1 MGEKDIQRLMDLA
14 KRKLNEKRTKKQALD
29 TLISA
34 GILTEKGN
42 YTKPYQH
49 LARVIKKYPCTIQGR
64 ASSLDFT
71 DVKPPP
77 AMPFWKILT

>member
-49 LARVIKKYPCTIQGR
+49 LARVIKK
-64 ASSLDFT
+64 
-71 DVKPPP
+71 
-77 AMPFWKILT
+77 